1 MPHPSYEEI
10 QELARRVGDEE
21 IEYEEDNLDN
31 RD

>member
-10 QELARRVGDEE
+10 QELARTVEREE